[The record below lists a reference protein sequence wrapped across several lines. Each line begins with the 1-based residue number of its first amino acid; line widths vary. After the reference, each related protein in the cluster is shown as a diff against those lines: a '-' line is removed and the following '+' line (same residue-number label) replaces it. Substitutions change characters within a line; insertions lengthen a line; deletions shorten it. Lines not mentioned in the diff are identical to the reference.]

1 MWCSWCVVDSL
12 KSKACHI
19 SFEHIKKKIG
29 AATYRNNDYITEIN
43 ISVRKEGEEYERN
56 PNVMMFERMPRV
68 GHAWKI
74 KHIIDILQI
83 NITYHKF
90 GINGSRIR

>member
-1 MWCSWCVVDSL
+1 MVFLVCSG
-12 KSKACHI
+12 
-19 SFEHIKKKIG
+19 FIKIQSVSYFIRTYKTIY
-29 AATYRNNDYITEIN
+29 AVTYRNNDYITEIN
-43 ISVRKEGEEYERN
+43 ISVWKEGEEYERN